1 MQKAEVITTALV
13 VTGMVGVYAL
23 IAKYGRMQKELEVIP
38 TANVHKFD
46 LKKGLTLRL
55 DLLMKNPTSGSLKI
69 KFPFVKIYYKDGLV
83 GSSQVVNKDITIPAY
98 GQAVIEK
105 IMLDLPLTTLLSTAA
120 TLVKALQKKEPV
132 TIVVKAITG
141 IVTGFTEIPLDKTQ
155 EIPLK
160 N

>member
-1 MQKAEVITTALV
+1 MQKPEIITTALV

-23 IAKYGRMQKELEVIP
+23 IVKYGRMQKELEVIP

-46 LKKGLTLRL
+46 LKGLTLRL
-55 DLLMKNPTSGSLKI
+55 DLLMKNPTAGSLKI
-69 KFPFVKIYYKDGLV
+69 KFPFVKVHYKDVLV

-105 IMLDLPLTTLLSTAA
+105 IMLDLPLTNLLSTAA
-120 TLVKALQKKEPV
+120 ALIKALQKKEP
-132 TIVVKAITG
+132 IILAVKAVTG
-141 IVTGFTEIPLDKTQ
+141 IVTDFTEIPIEKIQ